1 MNLIVTPARSK
12 AMENGDHLTERI
24 ESEEQDRQVS
34 LPSYEILTYPADFTL
49 EVLVGKWNKEEVEV
63 PELQRGYVW
72 TQAQASKLIE
82 SFLLGLPV
90 PPVYFYQDRDT
101 NSLLVIDGHQRLRSI
116 VYFFSGLFGEAK
128 KGKRVSSFN
137 LTDLDEDSPYLGTTF
152 QQLEKRDEATF
163 NRLKNSVLRAF
174 IMKQLDPADDT
185 SIFQVFE
192 RLNSGGVVLLQQ
204 EIRNCI
210 YHGDF
215 NDVLKELNKYGA
227 WREVL
232 GRRPEDKRM
241 RDIELILRFFAL
253 FHNVSHYERP
263 MKQFLN
269 KFMKGKA
276 KLSDAKQKQYRELFK
291 NTADA
296 IVRYLGKRPFHIR
309 KGLNAAVYDSVFV
322 AFARHLEALSD
333 EPTEAQIARM
343 KAKFDRLIHDEQYD
357 EWVISHTTDKDVVPN
372 RIKKAEQILF
382 G

>member
-1 MNLIVTPARSK
+1 
-12 AMENGDHLTERI
+12 MENEDNLTERI

-49 EVLVGKWNKEEVEV
+49 EVLVDKWKKEEVAV

-90 PPVYFYQDRDT
+90 PPVYFYAERGSNT
-101 NSLLVIDGHQRLRSI
+101 LLVIDGHQRLRSI
-116 VYFFSGLFGEAK
+116 VYFFSGLFGEAQ
-128 KGKRVSSFN
+128 KGKKVSSFN
-137 LTDLDEDSPYLGTTF
+137 LSDLDEDSPYLGTTF
-152 QQLEKRDEATF
+152 QQLEKRDEGAF

-215 NDVLKELNKYGA
+215 NDVIKELNKYGA

-232 GRRPEDKRM
+232 GRKVADKRM
-241 RDIELILRFFAL
+241 RDMELILRFFAL
-253 FHNVSHYERP
+253 FYNVGRYERP
-263 MKQFLN
+263 MKKFLN
-269 KFMKGKA
+269 DFMKGKA
-276 KLSDAKQKQYRELFK
+276 ELSETKIKQYTDLFK

-296 IVRYLGKRPFHIR
+296 VLRYLGKRPFHIR

-322 AFARHLEALSD
+322 AFARHLDAVNGQEVS
-333 EPTEAQIARM
+333 ETKIARM
-343 KAKFDRLIHDEQYD
+343 KARYEKLIQDKEYD
-357 EWVISHTTDKDVVPN
+357 EWVVSHTTDKEVVPN
-372 RIKKAEQILF
+372 RIKKAEAMLF